1 MDVLAACPADPSTPS
16 RYTEDRQPRAL
27 APAFCTKPT
36 AAGQSPALR
45 AKSTCA
51 RVEHAPR
58 YTRPYRDCPEAHH
71 AMRLSTIK
79 LSGFKSFVDPTT
91 LHLPTNMTGVV
102 GPNGCG
108 KSNIIDAVRWVMGE
122 SSASRLRGDS
132 LTDVIFSGSSAR
144 KPVSQATVELIFD
157 NTDHTITGEYASF
170 NEISV
175 KRTVSRDGSSNYYL
189 NGTKCRRRDITDLF
203 LGTGLGPRSYSI
215 IEQGMISQII
225 EARPEDLRVYLE
237 EAAGISKYKERRKET
252 ETRIRHT
259 RENLDRLGDLREE
272 IGKQLEHLKR
282 QARQAEQYQG
292 LQEERKIKDAEWKAL
307 EFRGLDQRLGGLREA
322 LSQEETRLQQFIAE
336 QRDAEARIETSRVRR
351 EEAADALSTAQAEV
365 YQVGST
371 LARLEQQIQH
381 QREMS
386 QRLNKARDETQ
397 QALAELGQHISG
409 DESKLIVLRDAVELA
424 EPQLEQLQEENEI
437 KQEALRD
444 AEARLA
450 DWQARWEAHTR
461 STSEASRAGEVE
473 RTRVDYLDRQVLEA
487 DRRREAL
494 AVERGGLDLESL
506 ADAFEELQ
514 LQHETQKAALDGLTE
529 QVEAR
534 KEAVAGLQDR
544 QRTGQTEL
552 ADIRKQAQAARGR
565 LSSLETLPQAALGQE
580 QGAAVAWLK
589 QHRLDSGARVGERLS
604 VESGWENAV
613 ESALGQLIEG
623 VLVDA
628 PESLVGALAELGEG
642 RIALVSAEQGTLDV
656 APTSLAAKVQGPT
669 AIRRL
674 LARLHAAEDLEQARA
689 LQATLGEGD
698 SVITRGG
705 ERLGEGWVRVSRSGA
720 AKQGAL
726 LREREIVTLREQID
740 TLQEREAE
748 LEERLAAFR
757 DQLLAGEQHRE
768 EAQRQLYQAHRS
780 VSELGGQLQSQQGKV
795 DAARTRIDRIEGE
808 LSQLLETL
816 DAGREQVREARGRLD
831 EAVNSMG
838 DLESVRHALESE
850 RRQFTDARDQ
860 ARDAARNVRDAA
872 HSLALTLE
880 SQRTQVASLS
890 QALER
895 MSTQRGQLDSRLG
908 ELHAQL
914 DDGDTPVQSLEA
926 EHQNALGERV
936 RADRV
941 LGEARTMLEG
951 IDAELRNFEQTRH
964 QRDEQALAQR
974 ERISQRK
981 LDQQALVLSADQLT
995 ASVEKAGFVLQDV
1008 INALP
1013 DDARIGDWEQ
1023 AVHQID
1029 GRMRRLEP
1037 VNLAAI
1043 QEYGE
1048 ASQRSEYLDAQNTDL
1063 TTALETLE
1071 DAIRKIDRETRG
1083 RFKDTFDRVNAG
1095 VQQLYPR
1102 LFGGGHAYLE
1112 LTGEDLLDTG
1122 VTIMARPPGKRVSSI
1137 SLLSGGEKAMT
1148 AVALVFAIFQLN
1160 PAPFCLL
1167 DEVDAPLDEANVGR
1181 LANMVKE
1188 MSEKVQFLFV
1198 SHNKATMEAAHQLSG
1213 VTMREP
1219 GVSRLV
1225 SVDLEEAARL
1235 AGAA

>member
-1 MDVLAACPADPSTPS
+1 
-16 RYTEDRQPRAL
+16 
-27 APAFCTKPT
+27 
-36 AAGQSPALR
+36 
-45 AKSTCA
+45 
-51 RVEHAPR
+51 
-58 YTRPYRDCPEAHH
+58 
-71 AMRLSTIK
+71 MRLSTIK

-132 LTDVIFSGSSAR
+132 LTDVIFSGSAGR

-157 NTDHTITGEYASF
+157 NSDHTIAGEYASF

-175 KRTVSRDGSSNYYL
+175 KRLVSRDGSSNYYL

-259 RENLDRLGDLREE
+259 RENLDRLNDLREE
-272 IGKQLEHLKR
+272 IGKQLEHLRR
-282 QARQAEQYQG
+282 QARQAEQYQT
-292 LQEERKIKDAEWKAL
+292 LQEERRVKDAEWKAL
-307 EFRGLDQRLGGLREA
+307 EYRNLDGRLGGLREA
-322 LSQEETRLQQFIAE
+322 LSREETKLQQLIAE
-336 QRDAEARIETSRVRR
+336 QRDAESRIETGRLRR
-351 EEAADALSTAQAEV
+351 EEASETLARAQADV

-381 QREMS
+381 QREMA
-386 QRLNKARDETQ
+386 QRLHKARDETR
-397 QALAELGQHISG
+397 QALAELGQHIGS
-409 DESKLIVLRDAVELA
+409 DEARLVVLREAVADA
-424 EPQLEQLQEENEI
+424 EPQLEQLQEENEFR
-437 KQEALRD
+437 QEGLREAETALH
-444 AEARLA
+444 
-450 DWQARWEAHTR
+450 DWQQRWEAHNRNASEATR
-461 STSEASRAGEVE
+461 SGEVE
-473 RTRVDYLDRQVLEA
+473 RTRVDYLDRQILEA

-494 AVERGGLDLESL
+494 AGERAGLDVDAL
-506 ADAFEELQ
+506 AEAFEQLQ
-514 LQHETQKAALDGLTE
+514 LQHESQTAALDELNE
-529 QVEAR
+529 QVEQR
-534 KEAVAGLQDR
+534 KEAATALQER
-544 QRTGQTEL
+544 QRASQAEL
-552 ADIRKQAQAARGR
+552 AEVRKQAQAARGR
-565 LSSLETLPQAALGQE
+565 LSSLETLQQAALGQE

-589 QHRLDSGARVGERLS
+589 ARGLDSAARVGERIS

-628 PESLVGALAELGEG
+628 PETLVDALGELGEG
-642 RIALVSAEQGTLDV
+642 RIALVSGAEGEADFV
-656 APTSLAAKVQGPT
+656 PTSLAARVQGPL

-674 LARLHAAEDLEQARA
+674 LARLHGAEDLTAARE
-689 LQATLGEGD
+689 LQRTLGEND

-726 LREREIVTLREQID
+726 LREREIVTLREQIEG
-740 TLQEREAE
+740 LHEREGE
-748 LEERLAAFR
+748 LERQLGTFR
-757 DQLLAGEQHRE
+757 EQLLAAEQQRE
-768 EAQRQLYQAHRS
+768 EAQRTLYLAHRG
-780 VSELGGQLQSQQGKV
+780 VSELAGQLQGQRGKLES
-795 DAARTRIDRIEGE
+795 ARARIDRIEGE
-808 LSQLLETL
+808 MAQVLETL
-816 DAGREQVREARGRLD
+816 DNCREQAGEARVRLED
-831 EAVNSMG
+831 AVSSMG
-838 DLESVRHALESE
+838 DLETTRQALEAE
-850 RRQFTDARDQ
+850 RRQLTEARDL
-860 ARDAARNVRDAA
+860 ARDAARNVRDSMHA
-872 HSLALTLE
+872 LALTLE
-880 SQRTQVASLS
+880 SQRAQITSLAQS
-890 QALER
+890 LER

-908 ELHAQL
+908 ELHSQL
-914 DDGDTPVQSLEA
+914 DQGDTPVQALEV

-936 RADRV
+936 RVERV
-941 LGEARTMLEG
+941 LAEARTQLDG
-951 IDAELRNFEQTRH
+951 IDAELRGLEQTRH

-981 LDQQALVLSADQLT
+981 LDQQALVLSAEQLQQ
-995 ASVEKAGFVLQDV
+995 AVEKAGFVLEDV
-1008 INALP
+1008 VNTLP
-1013 DDARIGDWEQ
+1013 DEARIGEWEQ
-1023 AVHQID
+1023 AVQQID
-1029 GRMRRLEP
+1029 ARMRRLEP

-1043 QEYGE
+1043 HEYGE
-1048 ASQRSEYLDAQNTDL
+1048 ASQRSEYLESQNVDL

-1071 DAIRKIDRETRG
+1071 EAIRKIDRETRG

-1095 VQQLYPR
+1095 VQALYPR

-1122 VTIMARPPGKRVSSI
+1122 VAIMARPPGKRVSSI

>member
-1 MDVLAACPADPSTPS
+1 
-16 RYTEDRQPRAL
+16 
-27 APAFCTKPT
+27 
-36 AAGQSPALR
+36 
-45 AKSTCA
+45 
-51 RVEHAPR
+51 
-58 YTRPYRDCPEAHH
+58 
-71 AMRLSTIK
+71 MRLSTIK

-157 NTDHTITGEYASF
+157 NSDHTISGEYASF

-259 RENLDRLGDLREE
+259 RENLDRLNDLREE

-292 LQEERKIKDAEWKAL
+292 LQEERRVKDAEWKAL
-307 EFRGLDQRLGGLREA
+307 EFRNLDSRLGGLREA
-322 LSQEETRLQQFIAE
+322 LSQEETRLQQLIAE

-386 QRLNKARDETQ
+386 QRLHKARDETT

-409 DESKLIVLRDAVELA
+409 DEAKLMVLREAVDLA

-444 AEARLA
+444 AEAKLA

-461 STSEASRAGEVE
+461 NTSEASRAGEVE

-494 AVERGGLDLESL
+494 SAERVGLDLDAL
-506 ADAFEELQ
+506 AEAFEELQ
-514 LQHETQKAALDGLTE
+514 LQHETQKASLDGLAE

-565 LSSLETLPQAALGQE
+565 LSSLETLQQAALGQE

-589 QHRLDSGARVGERLS
+589 QHGLDSGARVGERLS

-628 PESLVGALAELGEG
+628 PEALVGALAELGDG
-642 RIALVSAEQGTLDV
+642 RIALVSADTSPLQV

-674 LARLHAAEDLEQARA
+674 LARLHAADDLEQARA
-689 LQATLGEGD
+689 LQATLADGD

-726 LREREIVTLREQID
+726 LREREIVSLREQID

-748 LEERLAAFR
+748 LENRLAGFR
-757 DQLLAGEQHRE
+757 DQLLAGEQQRE
-768 EAQRQLYQAHRS
+768 DAQRQLYLAHRS

-795 DAARTRIDRIEGE
+795 DAARNRIDRIEGE
-808 LSQLLETL
+808 LSQLLENL
-816 DAGREQVREARGRLD
+816 DASREQVREARGRLD

-838 DLESVRHALESE
+838 DLESVKQALESE
-850 RRQFTDARDQ
+850 RRQLGDARDR
-860 ARDAARNVRDAA
+860 ARDTARNVRDSA

-908 ELHAQL
+908 ELHSQL
-914 DDGDTPVQSLEA
+914 DEGDSPVHALEA

-941 LGEARTMLEG
+941 LGEARTLLES
-951 IDAELRNFEQTRH
+951 IDAELRTFEQTRH

-995 ASVEKAGFVLQDV
+995 AAVEKAGFVLQDV
-1008 INALP
+1008 INTLP
-1013 DDARIGDWEQ
+1013 EDARISDWEQ
-1023 AVHQID
+1023 SVHQID